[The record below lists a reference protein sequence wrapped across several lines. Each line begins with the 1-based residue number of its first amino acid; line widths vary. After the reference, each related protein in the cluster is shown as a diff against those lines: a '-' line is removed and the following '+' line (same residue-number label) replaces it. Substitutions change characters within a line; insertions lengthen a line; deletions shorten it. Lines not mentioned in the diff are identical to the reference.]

1 MSATTPDLTNVLVH
15 TARDS
20 NSVTVTAAAGI
31 CHEAEDRKYVMV
43 GRKIQS
49 EAIKSYDDMTN
60 SISQTVAAMRGQ
72 YHIFE
77 DKYQDDA
84 WQKWLETGVRLSWAP
99 GERYA
104 LYELNSVNGR
114 PCFKSMG
121 HEKACESKEADTR
134 DTVKEAMYD
143 YIQNIYNVQSKE
155 VPPPYQAF
163 AQYGNTLFSDLNF
176 KENCTVGVH
185 IPVVST
191 EHMKSTDSSELQWL
205 NVAMHMVTNTVAQK
219 LKAKTSHL
227 ELSKSLFQ
235 AAPTTS
241 VTSVATQAV
250 APYPVQWK
258 ETSQALSQALE
269 IAAGKLLGANT
280 MQQHMAHKGD
290 AMNVIMGAAYF
301 CIQPHT
307 NQVHL
312 KTMYSQSDKIMPDDT
327 KTFIRDISNSHVK
340 FIQALQALSIA
351 GDT

>member
-31 CHEAEDRKYVMV
+31 CHEARDKKYVMV
-43 GRKIQS
+43 GRKIHNK
-49 EAIKSYDDMTN
+49 AIESYDDMTN
-60 SISQTVAAMRGQ
+60 SIAQTVAAMRGQ

-77 DKYQDDA
+77 DKYKEQA
-84 WQKWLETGVRLSWAP
+84 WQKWLETGVRLTWSP
-99 GERYA
+99 GARYA

-114 PCFKSMG
+114 PCFKSMA
-121 HEKACESKEADTR
+121 HEEACKSTEA
-134 DTVKEAMYD
+134 DTVKEAMYE
-143 YIQNIYNVQSKE
+143 YIEKIHNVSSKD

-163 AQYGNTLFSDLNF
+163 ARYGATLFSILDL
-176 KENCTVGVH
+176 KENCTVGVK

-205 NVAMHMVTNTVAQK
+205 NVAMHMVTETVVQN
-219 LKAKTSHL
+219 LKAETSHL
-227 ELSKSLFQ
+227 KLSKSLFQ

-269 IAAGKLLGANT
+269 IAAGKLLGANA
-280 MQQHMAHKGD
+280 MEQHMGHKGD

-351 GDT
+351 GDI